1 VLGAV
6 PWVHTHVK
14 SQSRSP
20 LQIIKNRHTLFC
32 SFFLFRNCIL
42 ASVLD
47 LESLGAGYIAGY
59 LEGPRPLLP
68 HQEQWDPETP
78 LTMHL
83 IYLHTFGGIESFG
96 HSTGAGHVC
105 RVPTLRLAMPCHVLQ
120 FGNAMPCLAV
130 WQCHAMSCS
139 LAMPC
144 HVLQFT
150 PIECLPIECLPIEC
164 LPVSNVPV
172 VEGRAERVVAERVVV
187 ERAQRGV
194 HLQLIKELCSSNS
207 SKSSAPRTHQKS
219 SRPLTDE
226 SGESDESDER
236 G

>member
-47 LESLGAGYIAGY
+47 LESLGAGYIF

-68 HQEQWDPETP
+68 HQEQWDPKTP

-120 FGNAMPCLAV
+120 F
-130 WQCHAMSCS
+130 
-139 LAMPC
+139 
-144 HVLQFT
+144 T
-150 PIECLPIECLPIEC
+150 PIECF
-164 LPVSNVPV
+164 PVSNVPV